1 MGIFFFYKILE
12 KLDVIIYWENIE
24 DIYLGIEW
32 CEGIDIVSKL
42 IDILNK
48 DLIFVIFE
56 YGKK

>member
-1 MGIFFFYKILE
+1 MGISFFYKILE